1 MAKRR
6 AEETVLLDSP
16 SKRRY
21 FPPFYSVDM
30 QLESMASVGGVS
42 SPSLLTLLGSRC
54 RKRPLYFDNEEV
66 YSRPKI
72 SPSDSGKHAKN
83 VLKTPS
89 SGSFQDGPDEDGTY
103 NSFQYWRVPLPELDL
118 SLLEDVALRNS
129 LYDELSSVSPGV
141 C

>member
-21 FPPFYSVDM
+21 FPPIYSIDM

-72 SPSDSGKHAKN
+72 SSLDSGKHAKN

-89 SGSFQDGPDEDGTY
+89 SGSFQDGRRSCTADEDGTY

-118 SLLEDVALRNS
+118 SLLEDS
-129 LYDELSSVSPGV
+129 LCDELSRVSPGV